1 MVLSRVRVAGPGAK
15 ALYRFTNAV
24 QLAALQRPTASRNT
38 HQTKAI
44 AIGDGGG
51 IGLGRC
57 DLFGGQLMLTG
68 LQADI
73 GIQLCRGGVLRQT
86 ASSLMTYHTVIQMR
100 QRMRVSSS
108 FSEQKRCG
116 ERSAHSQFSSDFRNC
131 GASKQGRA
139 PQLNC
144 IKLSQ
149 EYSKKE
155 TAECVFL
162 LTQDAFCDSR
172 RTHSTDFFPS

>member
-1 MVLSRVRVAGPGAK
+1 MIIRRALSGVKKKIRPRRRAVLVLVLGRVRAAGLGAK

-57 DLFGGQLMLTG
+57 DLFGGQFMLTG

-73 GIQLCRGGVLRQT
+73 GIQLCRDGVGLLQGDLAYGVLVDDVSDLAHT
-86 ASSLMTYHTVIQMR
+86 SSENT
-100 QRMRVSSS
+100 
-108 FSEQKRCG
+108 
-116 ERSAHSQFSSDFRNC
+116 
-131 GASKQGRA
+131 
-139 PQLNC
+139 
-144 IKLSQ
+144 
-149 EYSKKE
+149 
-155 TAECVFL
+155 
-162 LTQDAFCDSR
+162 
-172 RTHSTDFFPS
+172 

>member
-1 MVLSRVRVAGPGAK
+1 MIIRRALSGVKKKIRPRRRAVLVLVLGRVRAAGPGAK

-57 DLFGGQLMLTG
+57 DLFGGQFMLTG

-73 GIQLCRGGVLRQT
+73 GIQLCRGDVLRQT
-86 ASSLMTYHTVIQMR
+86 A
-100 QRMRVSSS
+100 
-108 FSEQKRCG
+108 
-116 ERSAHSQFSSDFRNC
+116 
-131 GASKQGRA
+131 
-139 PQLNC
+139 QLPNDVPYRHPN
-144 IKLSQ
+144 
-149 EYSKKE
+149 E
-155 TAECVFL
+155 AA
-162 LTQDAFCDSR
+162 DAC
-172 RTHSTDFFPS
+172 FFFIF